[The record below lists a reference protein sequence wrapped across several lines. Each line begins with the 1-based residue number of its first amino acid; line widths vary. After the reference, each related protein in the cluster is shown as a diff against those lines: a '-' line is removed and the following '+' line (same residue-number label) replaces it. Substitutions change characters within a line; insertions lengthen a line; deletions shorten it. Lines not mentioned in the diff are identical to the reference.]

1 VRTGLSPAGKVAC
14 LQPAHPSST
23 LLLVGVSKSANLFS
37 LNELAVLLPFASVP
51 RNFFSKKYHPE
62 CIDAILYQNSF
73 LALYGI
79 TGSLNKV

>member
-1 VRTGLSPAGKVAC
+1 VRIGLSPAGKVAC

-51 RNFFSKKYHPE
+51 RNFFLKN
-62 CIDAILYQNSF
+62 IILSVSMPF
-73 LALYGI
+73 FI
-79 TGSLNKV
+79 KIPF